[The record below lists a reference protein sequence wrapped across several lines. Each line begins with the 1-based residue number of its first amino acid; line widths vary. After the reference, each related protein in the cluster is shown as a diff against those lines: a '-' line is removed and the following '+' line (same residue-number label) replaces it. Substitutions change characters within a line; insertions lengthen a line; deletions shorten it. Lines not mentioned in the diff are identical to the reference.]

1 MGKSVAD
8 AVLDAALAV
17 VKTAT
22 RMDVCSDVGT
32 PSDLTGSL
40 ANVAM
45 VPASDYTIADGDS
58 SGRKITTAQK
68 AGVSVTGNGTAHHIV
83 LSLTGTILLV
93 TTCTAQV
100 LTSGNTVTIPA
111 FKEEIADPT

>member
-8 AVLDAALAV
+8 AVLDAALGV
-17 VKTAT
+17 VQACT
-22 RMDVCSDVGT
+22 RMDVTSDVTT
-32 PSDLTGSL
+32 PTDLTNTL

-45 VPASDYTIADGDS
+45 APGDYAIAEGDS

-68 AGVSVTGNGTAHHIV
+68 AGVSVTGSGTALHIV
-83 LSLTGTILLV
+83 LSLGGVIKLT
-93 TTCTAQV
+93 TTCTSQV
-100 LTSGNTVTIPA
+100 LTAGNTVTIPA